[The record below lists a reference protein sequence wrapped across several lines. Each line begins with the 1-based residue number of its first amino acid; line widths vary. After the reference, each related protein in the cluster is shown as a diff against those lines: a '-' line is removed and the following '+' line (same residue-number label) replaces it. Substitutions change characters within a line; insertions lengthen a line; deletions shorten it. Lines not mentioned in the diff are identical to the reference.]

1 MDFVSFDIIT
11 TPPVYFWGFAV
22 VAVLAVAISKS
33 GFGGALASLS
43 LPLLLFVLPPK
54 AALGVLLP
62 LFLVIDVWVVH
73 TWRRML
79 DRRILLFMCAFGV
92 LGQIVGWV
100 LFDYLSDR
108 ILTFLIGMTACI
120 TAANYARR
128 RVWPAAQ
135 SHAEIAAAVSR
146 RIWQRSALWCGLS
159 GVSSFVSLAGGI
171 PAQIFLLPH
180 GLARQTFVGTL
191 CVYFLTINLAKIP
204 FYIDVGIFTAETFKV
219 AVFLLPVIPFG
230 VKIGRWLN
238 NNMSDR
244 VFYDIS
250 HFILLC
256 MGARLI
262 HASL

>member
-128 RVWPAAQ
+128 RVWPDAQ

-191 CVYFLTINLAKIP
+191 CVYFLTINISKIP

-230 VKIGRWLN
+230 VMIGRWLN